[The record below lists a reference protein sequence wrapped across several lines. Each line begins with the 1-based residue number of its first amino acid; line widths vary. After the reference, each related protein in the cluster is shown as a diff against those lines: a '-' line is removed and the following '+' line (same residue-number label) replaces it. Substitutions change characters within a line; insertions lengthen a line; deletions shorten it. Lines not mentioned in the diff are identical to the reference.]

1 MNKIYDYNIYAAMRQ
16 LGVTRLRTKQSKVLS
31 CILQNR
37 DVLVRL
43 CTGGGK
49 SLLFQLPALLDEP
62 GQLTLVFSPL
72 LALQE
77 DQVSA
82 LKTKGVRAAL
92 LNSSLSKRRHAATL
106 RDFVQNGGLLYL
118 APEQLRREDV
128 RTALSTARVRR
139 VVVDEVHILPQV
151 DRGFRPAYAEF
162 GAFIADQGAEQ
173 CGFCNPGFMMNAIA
187 LFREKQDPTDEE
199 IKEYLAGN
207 LCRCSGY
214 EGQLRGIRAYL
225 DWKKQREEDAQ

>member
-1 MNKIYDYNIYAAMRQ
+1 MTYNYNVYAAMRQ

-82 LKTKGVRAAL
+82 L
-92 LNSSLSKRRHAATL
+92 
-106 RDFVQNGGLLYL
+106 
-118 APEQLRREDV
+118 
-128 RTALSTARVRR
+128 
-139 VVVDEVHILPQV
+139 
-151 DRGFRPAYAEF
+151 
-162 GAFIADQGAEQ
+162 
-173 CGFCNPGFMMNAIA
+173 
-187 LFREKQDPTDEE
+187 
-199 IKEYLAGN
+199 
-207 LCRCSGY
+207 
-214 EGQLRGIRAYL
+214 
-225 DWKKQREEDAQ
+225 

>member
-1 MNKIYDYNIYAAMRQ
+1 MMYNYNVYAAMHQ
-16 LGVTRLRTKQSKVLS
+16 LGVTRLRTEQSKVLT

-82 LKTKGVRAAL
+82 LKKKGVRAAL

-128 RTALSTARVRR
+128 RAQHRTGAPRCRGRGAHPAAGRPRFSPGLRRDRR
-139 VVVDEVHILPQV
+139 VHQVASHTAANPCVHGNG
-151 DRGFRPAYAEF
+151 DRFRLQLYRTKPAY
-162 GAFIADQGAEQ
+162 G
-173 CGFCNPGFMMNAIA
+173 
-187 LFREKQDPTDEE
+187 
-199 IKEYLAGN
+199 
-207 LCRCSGY
+207 
-214 EGQLRGIRAYL
+214 
-225 DWKKQREEDAQ
+225 

>member
-1 MNKIYDYNIYAAMRQ
+1 MMYNYNVYTAMHQ
-16 LGVTRLRTKQSKVLS
+16 LGVTRLRTEQSKVLS

-49 SLLFQLPALLDEP
+49 SLLFQLLDEP

-82 LKTKGVRAAL
+82 LKKKGVRAAL

-128 RTALSTARVRR
+128 RTALSTARVPRCRGRGTHPAAGRPRFSPGLRRNRR
-139 VVVDEVHILPQV
+139 VHQVASHTAANPCVHGNG
-151 DRGFRPAYAEF
+151 DRFRLQLYRTKPAY
-162 GAFIADQGAEQ
+162 G
-173 CGFCNPGFMMNAIA
+173 
-187 LFREKQDPTDEE
+187 
-199 IKEYLAGN
+199 
-207 LCRCSGY
+207 
-214 EGQLRGIRAYL
+214 
-225 DWKKQREEDAQ
+225 